1 MASEDVVYHS
11 KVRLILVILGALMFV
26 VVGYWFVSGGARTL
40 QVIGAASASYSS
52 AACGLYAVWRLISPT
67 PAVIVSAQGICR
79 PCHRQLSRLGAVVG
93 DPRLVKLLSFMN
105 QRYLGIFVHEPAAFI
120 AKHSPLKRAA
130 LWSNFQFVGTPV
142 VIPRAGLAT
151 DLETLERLIR
161 ARLPAE
167 ARS

>member
-11 KVRLILVILGALMFV
+11 KARLILVILGALMFV
-26 VVGYWFVSGGARTL
+26 VVGYWLVSGGARTL
-40 QVIGAASASYSS
+40 QVIGWLSIVFFG
-52 AACGLYAVWRLISPT
+52 ACGLYAVLRLISRT
-67 PAVIVSAQGICR
+67 PAVIVSAQGIVDHATANSAGLVPWSEIR
-79 PCHRQLSRLGAVVG
+79 E
-93 DPRLVKLLSFMN
+93 VKLLSFMN
-105 QRYLGIFVHEPAAFI
+105 QRYLGVFVHDPAALI